1 VPFGTRRHGRLTFS
15 LDSMP
20 TVLRRAKP
28 QDAEQVAEIL
38 ITARRAF
45 MPFAPS
51 AHTDP
56 EVRQWSREV
65 LLPTHEVTVATE
77 AGQIVGVLA
86 CSRKGEHSWIDQ
98 LMLHPAAVGR
108 GIGSQLLE
116 HAIATMPLPVRLY
129 TFQPHVRARK
139 FYERHGFV
147 AIEFTDG
154 RSNEEGVP
162 DVLYEL
168 NQAPYRSA

>member
-1 VPFGTRRHGRLTFS
+1 
-15 LDSMP
+15 MP
-20 TVLRRAKP
+20 IVLRRAKP
-28 QDAEQVAEIL
+28 QDAEHVAAIL
-38 ITARRAF
+38 IAARSAF

-56 EVRQWSREV
+56 EVRQWVREV

-77 AGQIVGVLA
+77 AGRVVGVLA
-86 CSRKGEHSWIDQ
+86 CSRKGGHSWIDQ
-98 LMLHPAAVGR
+98 LMLHPAFVGR
-108 GIGSQLLE
+108 GTGSQLLG
-116 HAIATMPLPVRLY
+116 HAIATMPLPIRLY

-168 NQAPYRSA
+168 RQAPERAA

>member
-1 VPFGTRRHGRLTFS
+1 
-15 LDSMP
+15 MP

-28 QDAEQVAEIL
+28 QDAEHVAEIL
-38 ITARRAF
+38 ITARREF

-51 AHTDP
+51 AHPDP
-56 EVRQWSREV
+56 EVRRWAREV

-77 AGQIVGVLA
+77 AGQVVGVLA
-86 CSRKGEHSWIDQ
+86 CSRKGEHSWVNQ

-116 HAIATMPLPVRLY
+116 HAITTMPLPLRLY
-129 TFQPHVRARK
+129 TFQPHTRARK
-139 FYERHGFV
+139 FYEHHGFV
-147 AIEFTDG
+147 AVEFTDG
-154 RSNEEGVP
+154 RSNEERVP

-168 NQAPYRSA
+168 SQAPERVV